1 MMLNKVAILSP
12 GAMGH
17 AVGRVLAE
25 HGVDIMTCLAG
36 RSERTHRLASAA
48 GFTEIPTLEDLVCEA
63 DLVLSILVPVDAE
76 AIACQLAG
84 ALKATG
90 AQPYIAD
97 CNAISPMRS
106 AKIETI
112 IQSAGGRFIDASI
125 IGPPPGQGAPP
136 RFYVSGI
143 HAEVM
148 LPLDGKGIVVK
159 SLGDIVGRA
168 SGIKMCY
175 AALTKGTSTLQV
187 ALLTAAESMGLTEE
201 LRQEL
206 AYSQAT
212 ALQSMESTIPRLP
225 PNAHRWVGEM
235 EEIASTFA
243 HVGVTSH
250 FHLGAAAI
258 YRLLEATSFA
268 NESPE
273 TIDPDRTLART
284 IEAAVAQLPREC
296 ESQLEEGAGS
306 NTTAGERLK

>member
-1 MMLNKVAILSP
+1 MTLNKVAILSP

-159 SLGDIVGRA
+159 SLGETIGRA

-206 AYSQAT
+206 AYSQAA

-243 HVGVTSH
+243 KVGVTSH

-273 TIDPDRTLART
+273 TIDSQRTLART
-284 IEAAVAQLPREC
+284 IEAAVAQLPCEC
-296 ESQLEEGAGS
+296 ESRPEEGTGS
-306 NTTAGERLK
+306 NAAGEKFK

>member
-1 MMLNKVAILSP
+1 MTLNKVAILSP

-25 HGVDIMTCLAG
+25 HGVDIITCLAG

-76 AIACQLAG
+76 ASACQLAG

-106 AKIETI
+106 AKIEAV

-136 RFYVSGI
+136 RFYVSGT
-143 HAEVM
+143 HAEAM

-159 SLGDIVGRA
+159 SLGEIIGRA

-206 AYSQAT
+206 AYSQAA

-243 HVGVTSH
+243 KVGVTSH

-258 YRLLEATSFA
+258 YRLLQATSFA

-284 IEAAVAQLPREC
+284 IEAAVAQLPCEC
-296 ESQLEEGAGS
+296 ESRPEEGTGS
-306 NTTAGERLK
+306 DTAGERLK

>member
-1 MMLNKVAILSP
+1 MTLNKVAILSP

-36 RSERTHRLASAA
+36 RSERTRRLASAA
-48 GFTEIPTLEDLVCEA
+48 GFIEMPTLEDLVCEA

-125 IGPPPGQGAPP
+125 IGPPPGQSAPP

-159 SLGDIVGRA
+159 SLGETIGRA

-206 AYSQAT
+206 AYSQAA

-243 HVGVTSH
+243 EVGVTSH

-258 YRLLEATSFA
+258 YRLLQATSFA

-296 ESQLEEGAGS
+296 ESRPEEGTDS
-306 NTTAGERLK
+306 NTAGERLK

>member
-1 MMLNKVAILSP
+1 MTLNKVAILSP

-48 GFTEIPTLEDLVCEA
+48 GFTEMPTLEDLVCEA

-159 SLGDIVGRA
+159 SLGETIGRA

-206 AYSQAT
+206 AYSQAA

-225 PNAHRWVGEM
+225 SNAHRWVGEM

-243 HVGVTSH
+243 QVGVTSH

-296 ESQLEEGAGS
+296 ESRPEEGTDS
-306 NTTAGERLK
+306 NTAGEKLK

>member
-1 MMLNKVAILSP
+1 MTLNKVAILSP

-48 GFTEIPTLEDLVCEA
+48 GFTEMPTLEDLVCEA

-125 IGPPPGQGAPP
+125 IGPPPGQSAPP

-159 SLGDIVGRA
+159 SLGETIGRA

-206 AYSQAT
+206 AYSQAA
-212 ALQSMESTIPRLP
+212 ALQNMESTIPRLP

-243 HVGVTSH
+243 EVGVTSH

-258 YRLLEATSFA
+258 YRLLQATSFA

-296 ESQLEEGAGS
+296 ESRPEEGTDS
-306 NTTAGERLK
+306 NTAGERLK

>member
-1 MMLNKVAILSP
+1 MTLNKVAILSP

-36 RSERTHRLASAA
+36 RSERTHRLASVA

-84 ALKATG
+84 ALKAAG

-159 SLGDIVGRA
+159 SLGETIGRA

-206 AYSQAT
+206 AYSQAA

-225 PNAHRWVGEM
+225 SNAHRWVGEM

-243 HVGVTSH
+243 QVGVTSH

-258 YRLLEATSFA
+258 YRLLQATSFA

-296 ESQLEEGAGS
+296 ESRPEEGTDS
-306 NTTAGERLK
+306 NTAGERLK

>member
-1 MMLNKVAILSP
+1 MTLNKVAILSP

-25 HGVDIMTCLAG
+25 HGVDIITCLAG

-76 AIACQLAG
+76 ASACQLAG

-106 AKIETI
+106 AKIEAV

-136 RFYVSGI
+136 RFYVSGT
-143 HAEVM
+143 HAEAM

-159 SLGDIVGRA
+159 SLGEIIGRA

-206 AYSQAT
+206 AYSQAA

-243 HVGVTSH
+243 KVGVTSH

-258 YRLLEATSFA
+258 YRLLQATSFA

-284 IEAAVAQLPREC
+284 IEAAVAQLPCEC
-296 ESQLEEGAGS
+296 ESRPEEGTGS
-306 NTTAGERLK
+306 AAAGERLK

>member
-1 MMLNKVAILSP
+1 MTLNKVAILSP

-48 GFTEIPTLEDLVCEA
+48 GFTEMPTLEDLVCEA

-112 IQSAGGRFIDASI
+112 IQSAGGKFIDASI

-143 HAEVM
+143 HAAAM
-148 LPLDGKGIVVK
+148 LPLDGKGIAVK
-159 SLGDIVGRA
+159 SLGETIGRA

-206 AYSQAT
+206 AYSQAA

-243 HVGVTSH
+243 KVGVTSH

-258 YRLLEATSFA
+258 YRLLQATSFA

-273 TIDPDRTLART
+273 TIDPDRTLTRT
-284 IEAAVAQLPREC
+284 IEAAVAQLSREC
-296 ESQLEEGAGS
+296 ESRPEEGTGS
-306 NTTAGERLK
+306 NTAGEKLK

>member
-1 MMLNKVAILSP
+1 MTLNKVAILSP

-25 HGVDIMTCLAG
+25 HGVDIITCLAG

-76 AIACQLAG
+76 ASACQLAG

-106 AKIETI
+106 AKIEAV

-136 RFYVSGI
+136 RFYVSGT
-143 HAEVM
+143 HAEAM

-159 SLGDIVGRA
+159 SLGEIIGRA

-206 AYSQAT
+206 AYSQTA

-243 HVGVTSH
+243 KVGVTSH

-258 YRLLEATSFA
+258 YRLLQATSFA

-284 IEAAVAQLPREC
+284 IEAAVAQLPCEC
-296 ESQLEEGAGS
+296 ESRPEEGAPS
-306 NTTAGERLK
+306 AAAGESLK

>member
-1 MMLNKVAILSP
+1 MTLEKIAILSP

-25 HGVDIMTCLAG
+25 HGMDIMTCLAG

-48 GFTEIPTLEDLVCEA
+48 GFTEMPTLEDLVCEA

-112 IQSAGGRFIDASI
+112 IQSAGGKFIDASI

-143 HAEVM
+143 HAAAM
-148 LPLDGKGIVVK
+148 LPLDGKGIAVK
-159 SLGDIVGRA
+159 SLGEITGRA

-206 AYSQAT
+206 AYSQAAT
-212 ALQSMESTIPRLP
+212 LQSMESTIPRLP
-225 PNAHRWVGEM
+225 SNAHRWVGEM

-243 HVGVTSH
+243 KVGVTSH

-258 YRLLEATSFA
+258 YRLLQATSFA

-273 TIDPDRTLART
+273 TIDPDRTLTRT

-296 ESQLEEGAGS
+296 ESRPEEGTGS
-306 NTTAGERLK
+306 NTAGEKFK

>member
-1 MMLNKVAILSP
+1 MTLNKVAILSP

-159 SLGDIVGRA
+159 SLGETIGRA

-206 AYSQAT
+206 AYSQAA

-243 HVGVTSH
+243 KVGVTSH

-284 IEAAVAQLPREC
+284 IEAAVAQLPCEC
-296 ESQLEEGAGS
+296 ESRPEEGAGS
-306 NTTAGERLK
+306 NTAGERLK

>member
-1 MMLNKVAILSP
+1 MTLNKVAILSP

-25 HGVDIMTCLAG
+25 HGVDIITCLAG

-76 AIACQLAG
+76 ASACQLAG

-106 AKIETI
+106 AKIEAV

-136 RFYVSGI
+136 RFYVSGT
-143 HAEVM
+143 HAEAM

-159 SLGDIVGRA
+159 SLGEIIGRA

-206 AYSQAT
+206 AYSQAA

-243 HVGVTSH
+243 KVGVTSH

-258 YRLLEATSFA
+258 YRLLQATSFA

-284 IEAAVAQLPREC
+284 IEAAVAQLPCEC
-296 ESQLEEGAGS
+296 ESHPEEGTGS
-306 NTTAGERLK
+306 NTAGERLK

>member
-1 MMLNKVAILSP
+1 MALDKVAILSP

-36 RSERTHRLASAA
+36 RSERTHRLASSA
-48 GFTEIPTLEDLVCEA
+48 GFTEMPTLEDLVCEA

-76 AIACQLAG
+76 ASACQLAG
-84 ALKATG
+84 ALKATS

-112 IQSAGGRFIDASI
+112 IQSAGGKFIDASI

-143 HAEVM
+143 HAAAM
-148 LPLDGKGIVVK
+148 LPLDGKGIAVK
-159 SLGDIVGRA
+159 SLGEITGRA

-206 AYSQAT
+206 AYSQAA

-243 HVGVTSH
+243 EVGVTSH

-258 YRLLEATSFA
+258 YRLLQATSFA

-273 TIDPDRTLART
+273 TIDPDRTLTRT

-296 ESQLEEGAGS
+296 ESRPEEGTGS
-306 NTTAGERLK
+306 NTAGEKFK

>member
-1 MMLNKVAILSP
+1 
-12 GAMGH
+12 MGH

-25 HGVDIMTCLAG
+25 HGVDIITCLAG

-76 AIACQLAG
+76 ASACQLAG

-106 AKIETI
+106 AKIEAV

-136 RFYVSGI
+136 RFYVSGT
-143 HAEVM
+143 HAEAM

-159 SLGDIVGRA
+159 SLGEIIGRA

-206 AYSQAT
+206 AYSQAA

-243 HVGVTSH
+243 KVGVTSH

-258 YRLLEATSFA
+258 YRLLQATSFA

-284 IEAAVAQLPREC
+284 IEAAVAQLPCEC
-296 ESQLEEGAGS
+296 ESRPEEGAPS
-306 NTTAGERLK
+306 AAAGESLK